1 MAEKQPQLAYPMAP
15 SANGYTRSDAE
26 AGAAAHDAR
35 EQRKKKRTKCLLYIV
50 LFAIFQAGV
59 IAIFAVTI
67 MKVRTPRF
75 RVRSASFENF
85 NVGTPASP
93 AFSARMNAE
102 LGVKNANFGRY
113 KYRNTTVVFFYRGT
127 PVGQAILRNS
137 RVNWRATKKIDVAVD
152 LSLGN
157 AAANSQL
164 GSDLSAGIVPITSQ
178 ARMTGRVELVFVM
191 KKNKATEMNCNMEI
205 VTATQQLRNIV
216 CK

>member
-15 SANGYTRSDAE
+15 SANGYARTDAE
-26 AGAAAHDAR
+26 AGAASHDAR

-75 RVRSASFENF
+75 RVRSATFENF

-113 KYRNTTVVFFYRGT
+113 KYRNTTVVFFYRDT
-127 PVGQAILRNS
+127 PVGQAILQNFSCEERRRKS
-137 RVNWRATKKIDVAVD
+137 MWRWI
-152 LSLGN
+152 
-157 AAANSQL
+157 
-164 GSDLSAGIVPITSQ
+164 
-178 ARMTGRVELVFVM
+178 
-191 KKNKATEMNCNMEI
+191 
-205 VTATQQLRNIV
+205 
-216 CK
+216 